1 MMDTENEDFESSL
14 IKLAHSFYPYNMIEY
29 YDEGYEE
36 TIEYKALQKAKESF
50 NLLRKDWDD
59 LLSKI
64 KFYYTNYK
72 FEIEDWIETAPRER
86 CFVGKLVIRQKNHS
100 LLPKILVFNV
110 SFVAPLFSIYTSEK
124 QVPSFVIPPDLV
136 MIYRQISIFIKDFFP
151 DHIELPAALS
161 KMELEG
167 LSIDGVGSPTWVKS
181 DILKKMTLFNAFFSA
196 GYY

>member
-1 MMDTENEDFESSL
+1 MDTENEDFESSL